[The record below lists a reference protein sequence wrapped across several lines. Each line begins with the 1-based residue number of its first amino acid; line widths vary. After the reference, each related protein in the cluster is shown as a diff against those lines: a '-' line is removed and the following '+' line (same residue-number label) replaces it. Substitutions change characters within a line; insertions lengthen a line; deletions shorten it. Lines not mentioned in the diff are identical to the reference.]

1 MENTESYLNRL
12 ELRKLQSEFQETKI
26 TSSSSAAQYMRRFY
40 GDDLEIFE
48 SSFILLL
55 NNQMLT
61 IGYAKISQG
70 GIVGT
75 VIDSRLIA
83 HYAVQV
89 LATSVII
96 CHNHPSGTLTPSHSD
111 IHITAKIKE
120 GLRLLDIELQDHII
134 LTSHG
139 YYSFADEGKL

>member
-1 MENTESYLNRL
+1 METQETYLNRL
-12 ELRKLQSEFQETKI
+12 ELRKLQSEFTEVKI

-40 GDDLEIFE
+40 GDDIEIFE

-55 NNQMLT
+55 NNQNLT

-75 VIDSRLIA
+75 VIDSRLVA

-89 LATSVII
+89 LATGVII
-96 CHNHPSGTLTPSHSD
+96 CHNHPSGTLSPSDSD
-111 IHITAKIKE
+111 RFTTTKIKE
-120 GLRLLDIELQDHII
+120 GLKLLDIALLDHII
-134 LTSHG
+134 LTKEG

>member
-1 MENTESYLNRL
+1 MENQETYLNRL
-12 ELRKLQSEFQETKI
+12 ELRKLQSEFTEVKI
-26 TSSSSAAQYMRRFY
+26 SSSSSAAQFMRRFY
-40 GDDLEIFE
+40 GDDIEIFE

-55 NNQMLT
+55 NNQNLT

-75 VIDSRLIA
+75 VIDCRLVA

-89 LATSVII
+89 LATGVII
-96 CHNHPSGTLTPSHSD
+96 CHNHPSGTLSPSD
-111 IHITAKIKE
+111 NDKHITTKIKE
-120 GLRLLDIELQDHII
+120 GLKLLDIALLDHII
-134 LTSHG
+134 LTKEG